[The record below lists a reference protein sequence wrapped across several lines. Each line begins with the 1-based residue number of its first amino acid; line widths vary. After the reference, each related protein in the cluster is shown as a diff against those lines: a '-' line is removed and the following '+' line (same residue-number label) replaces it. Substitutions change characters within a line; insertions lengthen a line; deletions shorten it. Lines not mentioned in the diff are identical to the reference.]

1 MIMIDFEEFLKN
13 LFEATPSAVRING
26 KLYNVKLE
34 EVKEEELIDA
44 NKFKKELDNYI
55 DSIDPEIYEDTMYLF
70 TKKYN
75 YALFNKL
82 LEKDKL
88 TKDEYTILKNA
99 KSALTECVLDAAR
112 ARINYLNDKYFYDK
126 RQAPEENSESAE

>member
-1 MIMIDFEEFLKN
+1 MIMIDFENFLKN
-13 LFEATPSAVRING
+13 LFEATPSEVRING

-44 NKFKKELDNYI
+44 NKLKKELDDYI
-55 DSIDPEIYEDTMYLF
+55 DSIDPEIYEDTMYIF
-70 TKKYN
+70 SKKYN

-99 KSALTECVLDAAR
+99 KSALTECVLSAAR

>member
-34 EVKEEELIDA
+34 EVKEEELIDVS
-44 NKFKKELDNYI
+44 KLKKELDDYI
-55 DSIDPEIYEDTMYLF
+55 DSIDPEIYEDTMYIF
-70 TKKYN
+70 SKKYN

-99 KSALTECVLDAAR
+99 KSALTECVLSAAR

>member
-1 MIMIDFEEFLKN
+1 MNMIDFEEFLKN

-34 EVKEEELIDA
+34 EVKEEELIDG
-44 NKFKKELDNYI
+44 NKLKKELDDYI
-55 DSIDPEIYEDTMYLF
+55 DSIDPEIYEDTMYIF
-70 TKKYN
+70 SKKYN

-88 TKDEYTILKNA
+88 TKEEYAILKNA
-99 KSALTECVLDAAR
+99 KSALADCVLDAAR

-126 RQAPEENSESAE
+126 RQTPEENSESVK

>member
-26 KLYNVKLE
+26 KLYNLKLE
-34 EVKEEELIDA
+34 EVKDEELIDA
-44 NKFKKELDNYI
+44 SKLKKELDDYI
-55 DSIDPEIYEDTMYLF
+55 DSIDPEIYEDTMYIF
-70 TKKYN
+70 SKKYN

>member
-1 MIMIDFEEFLKN
+1 
-13 LFEATPSAVRING
+13 
-26 KLYNVKLE
+26 
-34 EVKEEELIDA
+34 
-44 NKFKKELDNYI
+44 
-55 DSIDPEIYEDTMYLF
+55 MYLF

>member
-13 LFEATPSAVRING
+13 LFEAAPSAVRING

-44 NKFKKELDNYI
+44 DKLKKELDDYI
-55 DSIDPEIYEDTMYLF
+55 DSIDPEIYEDTMYIF
-70 TKKYN
+70 SKKYN

-88 TKDEYTILKNA
+88 TKDEFAILKNA
-99 KSALTECVLDAAR
+99 KNALADCVLDAAR

-126 RQAPEENSESAE
+126 RQAPEENSESIK

>member
-34 EVKEEELIDA
+34 EVKEEELIDVT
-44 NKFKKELDNYI
+44 KLKKELDDYI
-55 DSIDPEIYEDTMYLF
+55 DSIDPEIYEDTMYIF
-70 TKKYN
+70 SKKYN

-88 TKDEYTILKNA
+88 TKDEYAMLKNA
-99 KSALTECVLDAAR
+99 KSALANCVLSAAR

>member
-34 EVKEEELIDA
+34 EVKEEELIDVS
-44 NKFKKELDNYI
+44 KLKKELDDYI
-55 DSIDPEIYEDTMYLF
+55 DSIDPEIYEDTMYIF
-70 TKKYN
+70 SKKYN

-88 TKDEYTILKNA
+88 TKDEYAMLKNA
-99 KSALTECVLDAAR
+99 KSALTDCVLDAVR

>member
-34 EVKEEELIDA
+34 EVKEEELIDVT
-44 NKFKKELDNYI
+44 KLKKELDDYI

-99 KSALTECVLDAAR
+99 KNALTECVLDAAR

>member
-34 EVKEEELIDA
+34 EVKEEELIDVS
-44 NKFKKELDNYI
+44 KLKKELDDYI
-55 DSIDPEIYEDTMYLF
+55 DSIDPEIYEDTMYIF
-70 TKKYN
+70 SKKYN

-99 KSALTECVLDAAR
+99 KSALTDCVLDAVR